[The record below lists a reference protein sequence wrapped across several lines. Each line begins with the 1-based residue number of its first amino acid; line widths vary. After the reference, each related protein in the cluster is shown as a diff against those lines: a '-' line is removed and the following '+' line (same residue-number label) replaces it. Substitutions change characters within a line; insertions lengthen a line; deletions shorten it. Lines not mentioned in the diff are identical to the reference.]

1 MMRQRRLL
9 TRATASL
16 AAMVLAVDVAVAQG
30 VSETL
35 VADLSSHLIAIT
47 PDFTGV
53 DLLLFGTTD
62 GTGDVVVVIRGP
74 QNDVVMR
81 RKERVAGV
89 WVHTDSVAFKGV
101 PGYYALAANQPL
113 ELLDAEAEFA
123 FAQIGVENLRLDAVD
138 APTGTSH
145 GTFRNALVESMR
157 RKQLYPVEIEPVTFV
172 GERLFRTSIRF
183 PANVPTGAYSAEVY
197 LIKDGQVVTAEITP
211 LAVRKSGFGADV
223 FLHAHR
229 HPASYGAVAVV
240 FALVAGWVASAPFRK
255 V

>member
-1 MMRQRRLL
+1 MILVPRCPA
-9 TRATASL
+9 RAIATFMG
-16 AAMVLAVDVAVAQG
+16 MVFTVNVAVAQD
-30 VSETL
+30 VAETL

-74 QNDVVMR
+74 HSDVVMR

-89 WVHTDSVAFKGV
+89 WVHTDAVAFAGV
-101 PGYYALAANQPL
+101 PGYYALAANRPL
-113 ELLDAEAEFA
+113 EQMDAEAELA
-123 FAQIGVENLRLDAVD
+123 FAQIGVPNLRLDAVD
-138 APTGTSH
+138 APTETSH
-145 GTFRNALVESMR
+145 AAFRDALVKNMQ
-157 RKQLYPVEIEPVTFV
+157 RKQLYPVEIQPVTFV

-183 PANVPTGAYSAEVY
+183 PANVPTGPYSAEVY
-197 LIKDGQVVTAEITP
+197 LIKDGQVVTSEITP

-240 FALVAGWVASAPFRK
+240 FALAAGWVASVLFRK